1 MANVKKADYEN
12 IANIFNESGY
22 KAAQEYITNT
32 YGIKAPRGVITR
44 IKKSPGFSYDAVNK
58 KIIKSDIA
66 EGKIFMNLDELCNNT
81 EPKPNT
87 IKSSNNYDSG
97 INNIESL
104 YIDLMQEKLLE
115 MMKYIK
121 LSHCTSTI
129 SINKSALITDGY
141 KINFN

>member
-12 IANIFNESGY
+12 IANIFNESGD